1 MDKSELLKIV
11 SAVKKTRD
19 DILAWAYSD
28 MNKGPFAEEAYRTN
42 VHVGSALNIL
52 SDTPRALAK
61 EDS

>member
-11 SAVKKTRD
+11 SAVEKTRD

-28 MNKGPFAEEAYRTN
+28 MNKGPFAGEAYRTN

-52 SDTPRALAK
+52 SDTLRALAK
-61 EDS
+61 EEG